1 MPGAPKPNAQV
12 SSPRIDRSAGAVEA
26 VLYCAIAVVLVGG
39 AVVMLV
45 ESAYNLVA
53 DLDHGAIAA
62 ARAALDSLLLTFIF
76 VELFGAVRVTIYE
89 RTLVAEPFFLVGIIA
104 GIKEIILLIG
114 TENLSSQEWEK
125 FRNGIIEVGVLAAV
139 ILVLTFCTVLVRRR
153 MREPAEHDG

>member
-1 MPGAPKPNAQV
+1 MPGAPKPNSEV
-12 SSPRIDRSAGAVEA
+12 SSPRIDRGAGAVEV
-26 VLYCAIAVVLVGG
+26 VLYCAIAVVLIGG

-45 ESAYNLVA
+45 QSAYNLVA
-53 DLDHGAIAA
+53 DLDQGAVAA

-76 VELFGAVRVTIYE
+76 VELFGAVRVTINE

-104 GIKEIILLIG
+104 GIKEIILLVG
-114 TENLSSQEWEK
+114 TENLSTQEWEK